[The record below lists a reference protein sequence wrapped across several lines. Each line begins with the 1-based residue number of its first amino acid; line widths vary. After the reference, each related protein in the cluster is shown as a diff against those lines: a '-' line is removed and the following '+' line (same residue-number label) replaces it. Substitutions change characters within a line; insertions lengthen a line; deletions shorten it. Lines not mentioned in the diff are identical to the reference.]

1 MRVELAVG
9 IRLLFKEV
17 QQVEQLLVVVA
28 AEHRLVLAHLLA
40 AALAYMGK
48 VQVVQLLHQQQAQ
61 LEPQVIQVV
70 MVVQVRT
77 AVVATEPLLE

>member
-28 AEHRLVLAHLLA
+28 AEHRLVLAHLLVV
-40 AALAYMGK
+40 ALAYMGK

-61 LEPQVIQVV
+61 LGPQVIQAV

-77 AVVATEPLLE
+77 VVVATEPLLE